1 MNIIIAIV
9 ALLIGCAAGYSVFRY
24 VLKGK
29 YNGMIEAASK
39 EAEVIKEKKL
49 LEVKEKFLNKSL
61 NLRKKFKPVTRKSSK
76 VKTVSSS
83 VRSR

>member
-49 LEVKEKFLNKSL
+49 L
-61 NLRKKFKPVTRKSSK
+61 
-76 VKTVSSS
+76 
-83 VRSR
+83 